1 MSEEHTEVERL
12 VGFSADKLIGGYKA
26 VEEARDKLAA
36 EHKAQIKPLEDRMQE
51 IIGALTVKADKE
63 GVKNFSSAH
72 GTFCFTTGRK
82 VKVANSESW
91 FAWVIE
97 NEAWECLTKHV
108 SKDEVLKHADEG
120 DGYLPGLEIEGF
132 RTGHVRKPS

>member
-36 EHKAQIKPLEDRMQE
+36 EHKVQIKPLEDRMQE
-51 IIGALTVKADKE
+51 IIGALTIKADKE
-63 GVKNFSSAH
+63 GVKNFSSAY

-82 VKVANSESW
+82 VKVADVVDW
-91 FAWVIE
+91 FDWVIE
-97 NEAWECLTKHV
+97 SKAWECLTKHV
-108 SKDEVLKHADEG
+108 SKDEVLKYADEVG
-120 DGYLPGLEIEGF
+120 GQLPGLEIEGF